1 MKVGDLCRWH
11 DSASKVFK
19 TGIIIERWGPGD
31 DGYDLDNLFMS
42 KIPRFTYI
50 VLWNSGKITEC
61 SAWQLF
67 GAE

>member
-1 MKVGDLCRWH
+1 MKVGDLVRWH

-19 TGIIIERWGPGD
+19 TGIIVERRRGKHVAD
-31 DGYDLDNLFMS
+31 
-42 KIPRFTYI
+42 PRFF

-67 GAE
+67 RVRNESR